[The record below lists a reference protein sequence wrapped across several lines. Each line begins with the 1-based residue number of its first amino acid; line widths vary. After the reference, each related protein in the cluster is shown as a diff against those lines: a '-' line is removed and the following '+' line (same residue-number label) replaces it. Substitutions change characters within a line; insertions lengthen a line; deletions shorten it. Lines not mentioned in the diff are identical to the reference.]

1 MPNQVVSF
9 DEDKVTH
16 EPVVIIEGR
25 FNLTDLVNLLSEMQ
39 KRTGKM
45 PAAITTGEIQVIPL
59 VSHQTGMPMVELQS
73 PAFDKPIQ
81 FDADQAL
88 EFGHTLVEVVAI
100 AMNDATRCLAAYCPP
115 IGILL
120 FVGLYMLLNPWKR
133 SRRSRQ
139 STGRK

>member
-9 DEDKVTH
+9 EQDKVTH
-16 EPVVIIEGR
+16 EPVAVVEGR
-25 FNLTDLVNLLSEMQ
+25 FSLTDLVNLLSEMQ

-45 PAAITTGEIQVIPL
+45 PTALTIGEIQVIPL

-73 PAFDKPIQ
+73 LAFDKPIQ

-100 AMNDATRCLAAYCPP
+100 AMNDAALFSFFTKSVTKEQGAAMLYAFRRYRDQMLAEDEDKP
-115 IGILL
+115 
-120 FVGLYMLLNPWKR
+120 
-133 SRRSRQ
+133 S
-139 STGRK
+139 